1 MAGCRDIA
9 GYVSFHT
16 VRDNA
21 RGGDVSVFIRENLSC
36 IKISEFSLVDP
47 TIESCMVI
55 VEIDNSFSIFTSGI
69 YTHSIITSKNA
80 FRHVET
86 LFVQGNQVRNDQNKP
101 SFMLIKKKRT
111 ISTNLITLDE

>member
-16 VRDNA
+16 ARDND
-21 RGGDVSVFIRENLSC
+21 RGGDVSIRENLSC
-36 IKISEFSLVDP
+36 IKLSEFSLVDP

-69 YTHSIITSKNA
+69 YTHSNITSNFSAKLDSIT
-80 FRHVET
+80 FRVS
-86 LFVQGNQVRNDQNKP
+86 G
-101 SFMLIKKKRT
+101 
-111 ISTNLITLDE
+111 